1 VTETTV
7 PTEGLPP
14 ITLDELVER
23 ASLMTRVDHKYI
35 LPPAELPELL
45 GALAGEARVLETG
58 GARDFAYWSVY
69 FDTPRMDAYLGAAH
83 RRRRR
88 FKVRIRRYTDS
99 DRHFVE
105 VKRPG
110 HRGATVKER
119 IPYTGADHELDTQ
132 AAAFVDHVLS
142 GAGVTRSSTRLLPSL
157 TTHYRRTTLYIP
169 STGSRVTLDTD
180 LTWGLPDGTTRH
192 LPDRVIVETKTDRAA
207 SPVDRLLWSQG
218 HRPHPISKYCTGLAL
233 LRPELP
239 SNRWHAVL
247 RRHFPATGPR

>member
-1 VTETTV
+1 VTETTLV
-7 PTEGLPP
+7 TAGLPP
-14 ITLDELVER
+14 ITLDELVEH

-35 LPPAELPELL
+35 LPTAELPELL
-45 GALAGEARVLETG
+45 VALADEARILETG

-88 FKVRIRRYTDS
+88 FKVRIRRYMDS
-99 DRHFVE
+99 DRHFIE

-110 HRGATVKER
+110 CRDVTVKER
-119 IPYTGADHELDTQ
+119 IPYSGADHELD
-132 AAAFVDHVLS
+132 AEAEAFVDRVLS
-142 GAGVTRSSTRLLPSL
+142 GAGVDCSGARLVPSL

-169 STGSRVTLDTD
+169 STGGRVTLDAD

-192 LPDRVIVETKTDRAA
+192 LPDRVIVETKSDRAA
-207 SPVDRLLWSQG
+207 SPVDRLLWSLG
-218 HRPHPISKYCTGLAL
+218 HRPHPVSKYCTGLAL

-239 SNRWHAVL
+239 ANRWHAVL
-247 RRHFPATGPR
+247 RRHFPATVPR

>member
-1 VTETTV
+1 MSETTAL
-7 PTEGLPP
+7 TERLPS

-35 LPPAELPELL
+35 LAPAELPELL

-58 GARDFAYWSVY
+58 EARDFAYWSVY

-99 DRHFVE
+99 DRHFIE

-110 HRGATVKER
+110 HRGVTVKER
-119 IPYTGADHELDTQ
+119 IPYSGADHELD
-132 AAAFVDHVLS
+132 AEAGAFVDLVLS
-142 GAGVTRSSTRLLPSL
+142 GAGVACSGTGLIPSL

-169 STGSRVTLDTD
+169 STGGRVTLDTD

-192 LPDRVIVETKTDRAA
+192 VPDRVIVETKSDRAA
-207 SPVDRLLWSQG
+207 SPVDRLLWSLG
-218 HRPHPISKYCTGLAL
+218 HRPHSVSKYCTGLAL

-239 SNRWHAVL
+239 ANRWRSVL